1 MRWRKSPEELV
12 AAFLSVMPGA
22 PAVMR
27 KMFGFPAGF
36 IHGNMFMGLH
46 QENMILRLPEK
57 SRTELLAVGGAI
69 LFEPM
74 SGRPMREYVVVPV
87 SIVHDPEKLGQR
99 VSRALEYATSLKQ
112 KKEICE
118 ENKISSA
125 LAASP
130 TIDRPQLRVHY

>member
-1 MRWRKSPEELV
+1 MKWRKSSEELI
-12 AAFLSVMPGA
+12 AAFESVMPGA

-57 SRTELLAVGGAI
+57 SRTEILAIEGAK

-74 SGRPMREYVVVPV
+74 PGRPMREYVAVPA
-87 SIVHDPEKLGQR
+87 SIVHDPEKLGQW
-99 VSRALEYATSLKQ
+99 VSKALEYATLIQPKI
-112 KKEICE
+112 KK
-118 ENKISSA
+118 KSA
-125 LAASP
+125 KK
-130 TIDRPQLRVHY
+130 TK

>member
-1 MRWRKSPEELV
+1 MKWRKSPEELV
-12 AAFLSVMPGA
+12 KTFESVMPSA

-57 SRTELLAVGGAI
+57 SRTELLAVGGAK

-74 SGRPMREYVVVPV
+74 PGRPMREYLVVPA
-87 SIVHDPEKLGQR
+87 SIVHNREKLGKW
-99 VSRALEYATSLKQ
+99 VSEALEYATSLEPKTKTKSA
-112 KKEICE
+112 KKT
-118 ENKISSA
+118 K
-125 LAASP
+125 
-130 TIDRPQLRVHY
+130 